1 MLADLG
7 KALGFK
13 GYTVEIIQG
22 ETEIDKHV
30 EKADKINRG
39 GGAVLLAVE
48 VIPSEKSRV
57 MVAAATEAP
66 KGEGR
71 FLSITEISSR
81 FSQESGRLAACLAAP
96 FETKVTHLPLFPL
109 LGVSMPGVALRLELK
124 TGDNDQA
131 VSKITEGIEKYF
143 SERTGK

>member
-30 EKADKINRG
+30 EKAGKINRG

-71 FLSITEISSR
+71 FLSYHRDI
-81 FSQESGRLAACLAAP
+81 
-96 FETKVTHLPLFPL
+96 VPL
-109 LGVSMPGVALRLELK
+109 LAGIG
-124 TGDNDQA
+124 QA
-131 VSKITEGIEKYF
+131 CGLPR
-143 SERTGK
+143 RTF

>member
-13 GYTVEIIQG
+13 GYTVEVVQG

-30 EKADKINRG
+30 EKAGKINRG

-57 MVAAATEAP
+57 MVRRLRRRP
-66 KGEGR
+66 KGKAGSCR
-71 FLSITEISSR
+71 SPRYRPASRRNRAGLRPASQHLLRRRSRISPSSR
-81 FSQESGRLAACLAAP
+81 FSASACR
-96 FETKVTHLPLFPL
+96 
-109 LGVSMPGVALRLELK
+109 GLR
-124 TGDNDQA
+124 
-131 VSKITEGIEKYF
+131 
-143 SERTGK
+143 